1 MQISTYVIPLVIF
14 ALSHGRPDILKIFGY
29 AISITHYLEDNNN
42 NSTADGR
49 TEFPQRPSCIH
60 SKSPKGTLFEP
71 TPSPGYTVTPTLELS
86 TNSYK
91 PPLLAPSHEVTLQ
104 QKRGKGSKEE
114 ERRKGGE
121 GGEEGGANG
130 GEGGGGGGFTLRFGS
145 VRSGVPGSGCW
156 KRKLS
161 EISAAKSESEAQVGD
176 NFGSGAAKHRG
187 RPFA

>member
-1 MQISTYVIPLVIF
+1 MKKYEFPRSNDFEHIQGNTLVIF

-49 TEFPQRPSCIH
+49 TEFPQRPSCLFFEGIH

-91 PPLLAPSHEVTLQ
+91 PPLLAPSHEVTLR
-104 QKRGKGSKEE
+104 QKRGEGSKEE
-114 ERRKGGE
+114 ERRRRRI
-121 GGEEGGANG
+121 EEGGANG
-130 GEGGGGGGFTLRFGS
+130 GEGGGRDGGGFTRNSQLVFF
-145 VRSGVPGSGCW
+145 
-156 KRKLS
+156 
-161 EISAAKSESEAQVGD
+161 EIS
-176 NFGSGAAKHRG
+176 
-187 RPFA
+187 RPC